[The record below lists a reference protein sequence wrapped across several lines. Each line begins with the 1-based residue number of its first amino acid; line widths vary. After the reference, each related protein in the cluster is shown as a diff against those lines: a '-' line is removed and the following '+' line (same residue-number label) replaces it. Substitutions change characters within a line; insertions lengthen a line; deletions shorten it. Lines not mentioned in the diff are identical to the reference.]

1 LGILCTLRDKI
12 AEKDTSLT
20 GHQAMDRD
28 SKRFPLPCPRGLEE
42 FGRRL
47 ESGRGADACL
57 DLLRP
62 AFEDASLTLRDAL
75 SIVDIAAD
83 PATFLQ
89 TASAEEVAAYQR
101 IGPATVVL
109 DRLSAIAAMLGPLGA
124 FPCVEDPRNVDP
136 TVAAGWLSDVPVMCC
151 SSDLLASCAQFLKPR
166 PVGDVRSSPWLKTVP
181 FLRTIASATERLRGW
196 AERDWAAQEAER
208 LKGGR
213 LIDGVVVPDAARSN
227 PFALDEAKAS

>member
-1 LGILCTLRDKI
+1 MV
-12 AEKDTSLT
+12 
-20 GHQAMDRD
+20 Q
-28 SKRFPLPCPRGLEE
+28 E

-109 DRLSAIAAMLGPLGA
+109 DRLSAIAATFGPLGA

-136 TVAAGWLSDVPVMCC
+136 TVAAGWLLDVPVMCT
-151 SSDLLASCAQFLKPR
+151 SGDLLASCAQFLKPR